1 MTPPEGIFLVA
12 GPPGGGKTTQTELRF
27 GRGPWQRVNR
37 DTLGGSLKEG
47 GKVYQEVRRLHAQG
61 ARHFV
66 LDNTYATCESRAPA
80 IALAKELGLPIS
92 ILWLLTNK
100 DQAQFLAALR
110 QVRKYGKLFRKEDY
124 QVHRDDP
131 GMFPP
136 AAQFAYW
143 KRREEPT
150 LDEGFEL
157 VEEVAVVIN
166 LGKQYVNRALI
177 LDLDGTVRDTPDVKE
192 CPWPRHPDEVIVRPG
207 VGEFLRRKQRE
218 GFILCGASNQSGV
231 SRKPDD
237 PKYVSE
243 AAVKACIDK
252 TCGDLGVDI
261 DILFA
266 PDRGGVPQT
275 FWRKPAPG
283 MGVVFTEKHKL
294 DPHSCICVGDMK
306 SDETFAQRCGF
317 RFADAHDFFG
327 GA

>member
-124 QVHRDDP
+124 KVHRDDP

-166 LGKQYVNRALI
+166 LGKQYVNRALL
-177 LDLDGTVRDTPDVKE
+177 LDYDGTLRETTTGEK
-192 CPWPRHPDEVIVRPG
+192 WPTDPG
-207 VGEFLRRKQRE
+207 HIRLLEGRAALLQRRQRE
-218 GFILCGASNQSGV
+218 GWFLLGVSNQSGV
-231 SRKPDD
+231 SKKPGEKGALTD
-237 PKYVSE
+237 
-243 AAVKACIDK
+243 AQARACFDR
-252 TCGDLGVDI
+252 TNELLGVDI
-261 DILFA
+261 DYLYA

-275 FWRKPAPG
+275 YFRKPCPG
-283 MGVVFTEKHKL
+283 MGIVFIEAYKL
-294 DPHSCICVGDMK
+294 DPARCICVGDRGE
-306 SDETFAQRCGF
+306 DRTFAARCGF